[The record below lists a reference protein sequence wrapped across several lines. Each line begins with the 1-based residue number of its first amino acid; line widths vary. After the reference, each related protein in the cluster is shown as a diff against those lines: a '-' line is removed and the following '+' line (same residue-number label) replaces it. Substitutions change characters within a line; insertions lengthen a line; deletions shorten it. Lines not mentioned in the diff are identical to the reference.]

1 MSYINDM
8 DQRLRNILILDI
20 ETVALESDFTK
31 ISEGL
36 KKHWERKAGFIRNED
51 ELPSEELFEERAGI
65 YAEFGKVIAV
75 AFGFYHEVA
84 GKLTFRVKCLADH
97 DEKTLLTRLK
107 EEVLL
112 KFDQQELKLCAHNG
126 KEFDFPY
133 LCRRMLINDIKLP
146 DVLNTGGKK
155 PWEVNH
161 IDTLEMWK
169 FGDRKS
175 YTSLDLLT
183 TIFDIPSNK
192 TDMDGSMVNEIYY
205 KEKDGLKRIEQY
217 CLGDVIATA
226 QLYLRLNS
234 LPIIAK
240 ENITVVS

>member
-1 MSYINDM
+1 MNQS
-8 DQRLRNILILDI
+8 LRNTLIVDI
-20 ETVALESDFTK
+20 ETVAQQSDYTNVG
-31 ISEGL
+31 EGL
-36 KKHWERKAGFIRNED
+36 KKHWEHKAGFIRNEQ
-51 ELPSEELFEERAGI
+51 ERTAEELFAERSGI
-65 YAEFGKVIAV
+65 YAEFGKVIV
-75 AFGFYHEVA
+75 IAFGFFHQE
-84 GKLTFRVKCLADH
+84 GDTLTFRVKSLAEDN
-97 DEKTLLTRLK
+97 EKELLTKFK
-107 EEVLL
+107 EQLL
-112 KFDQQELKLCAHNG
+112 RFDQQELRLCAHNG

-161 IDTLEMWK
+161 VDTLEMWK
-169 FGDRKS
+169 FGDRKN

-192 TDMDGSMVNEIYY
+192 TDMDGSMVNEVYY
-205 KEKDGLKRIEQY
+205 NDKDGLKRIEQY

-234 LPIIAK
+234 LPLIAK

>member
-1 MSYINDM
+1 MM
-8 DQRLRNILILDI
+8 DRSLRNILIVDI
-20 ETVALESDFTK
+20 ETVALEKDYAR
-31 ISEGL
+31 IPDGL
-36 KKHWERKAGFIRNED
+36 KKHWERKAGFIRNEEELTPD
-51 ELPSEELFEERAGI
+51 ELFSERAGI
-65 YAEFGKVIAV
+65 YAEFGKVIV
-75 AFGFYHEVA
+75 IAFGFFHEED
-84 GKLTFRVKCLADH
+84 GKVTFRAKSLAADN
-97 DEKTLLTRLK
+97 EKELLNDFK
-107 EEVLL
+107 KVLL

-133 LCRRMLINDIKLP
+133 LCRRMLINDIRLP
-146 DVLNTGGKK
+146 DVLDTGGKK

-161 IDTLEMWK
+161 VDTLEMWK
-169 FGDRKS
+169 FGDRKN

-192 TDMDGSMVNEIYY
+192 TDMDGSMVNEVYY
-205 KEKDGLKRIEQY
+205 NEDNGLKRIEQY

-234 LPIIAK
+234 LPTIAN